1 MKKYSTLEEVVI
13 EMPRDRNSE
22 EQKKWEKERQK
33 KNEKELAY
41 IEKEVGCRMIVLLSP
56 TDFFQSEAI
65 GVKVK
70 IVE

>member
-1 MKKYSTLEEVVI
+1 MKKYGTLEEVVI
-13 EMPRDRNSE
+13 EMPRDQNSE

-41 IEKEVGCRMIVLLSP
+41 IEKKL
-56 TDFFQSEAI
+56 FQSEAI

>member
-1 MKKYSTLEEVVI
+1 MKKYGTLEEVVI

-41 IEKEVGCRMIVLLSP
+41 IEKKLAAEYNILLSP
-56 TDFFQSEAI
+56 TDFPIRSNW
-65 GVKVK
+65 G
-70 IVE
+70 

>member
-1 MKKYSTLEEVVI
+1 MKKYGTLEEVVI

-41 IEKEVGCRMIVLLSP
+41 IEKKLAAEYNILLSP
-56 TDFFQSEAI
+56 TDFSNQKPI